1 MIFKNSTSGVIV
13 DNLITTI
20 QNNRDYLSEI
30 DGKIGDGDHG
40 INMNKGF
47 AMCREKLTGKSYSFS
62 EGLKIL
68 SETLMDDIGGSMGP
82 LYGVF
87 FEEISLSINEENIS
101 AEIFAEVLNNS
112 IKAIKDIGGANP
124 GDKTLLDT
132 LVPAYEA
139 FENAHIKGSNFYDS
153 LDKMK
158 KGAYKG
164 WQSTEDMVAKIGR
177 ASRLGERS
185 RGVLDAGATS
195 CYLIMDSMAD
205 SIQKILSES

>member
-47 AMCREKLTGKSYSFS
+47 TMCREKLTGKTYSFS
-62 EGLKIL
+62 EGLKVL

-87 FEEISLSINEENIS
+87 FEEIKK
-101 AEIFAEVLNNS
+101 IF
-112 IKAIKDIGGANP
+112 
-124 GDKTLLDT
+124 LLKF
-132 LVPAYEA
+132 LQ
-139 FENAHIKGSNFYDS
+139 K
-153 LDKMK
+153 
-158 KGAYKG
+158 
-164 WQSTEDMVAKIGR
+164 
-177 ASRLGERS
+177 
-185 RGVLDAGATS
+185 
-195 CYLIMDSMAD
+195 YLI
-205 SIQKILSES
+205 ILLKQ

>member
-40 INMNKGF
+40 INMNKGLT
-47 AMCREKLTGKSYSFS
+47 MCREKLAGKTYSFS
-62 EGLKIL
+62 EGLKVL

-87 FEEISLSINEENIS
+87 FEEISLSINKENIS

-112 IKAIKDIGGANP
+112 IKAIKDIGNAKP

-139 FENAHIKGSNFYDS
+139 FENAHIKGNNFYDS
-153 LDKMK
+153 LNEMK
-158 KGAYKG
+158 DAAYKG

-195 CYLIMDSMAD
+195 CYLIIESMAD
-205 SIQKILSES
+205 TIQKMLSET

>member
-1 MIFKNSTSGVIV
+1 MIFKNSTSGVII
-13 DNLITTI
+13 DNLIITI

-47 AMCREKLTGKSYSFS
+47 TMCREKLAGKTYSFS
-62 EGLKIL
+62 EGLKVL

-87 FEEISLSINEENIS
+87 FEEISLSINKENIS

-112 IKAIKDIGGANP
+112 IKAIKDIGNAKP

-139 FENAHIKGSNFYDS
+139 FENAHIKGNNFYDS
-153 LDKMK
+153 LNEMK
-158 KGAYKG
+158 DAATKLDFEFVTGTTMGFDFMG
-164 WQSTEDMVAKIGR
+164 WMTPEYRKF
-177 ASRLGERS
+177 LER
-185 RGVLDAGATS
+185 
-195 CYLIMDSMAD
+195 
-205 SIQKILSES
+205 

>member
-47 AMCREKLTGKSYSFS
+47 TMCHEKLTGKTYSFS
-62 EGLKIL
+62 EGLKVL
-68 SETLMDDIGGSMGP
+68 SETLMNDIGGSMGP

-101 AEIFAEVLNNS
+101 AEVFAEILNNS
-112 IKAIKDIGGANP
+112 IKAIKDIGNAKP

-139 FENAHIKGSNFYDS
+139 FENAQIKGKNFYDS
-153 LDKMK
+153 LNEMK
-158 KGAYKG
+158 DAAYKG
-164 WQSTEDMVAKIGR
+164 WQSTKDMIAKIGR

-185 RGVLDAGATS
+185 KGVLDAGATS
-195 CYLIMDSMAD
+195 CYLIIESMTD
-205 SIQKILSES
+205 SIQKILSET

>member
-1 MIFKNSTSGVIV
+1 
-13 DNLITTI
+13 
-20 QNNRDYLSEI
+20 
-30 DGKIGDGDHG
+30 
-40 INMNKGF
+40 MNKGF
-47 AMCREKLTGKSYSFS
+47 TMCREKLAGKTYSFS
-62 EGLKIL
+62 EGLKVL

-87 FEEISLSINEENIS
+87 FEEISLSINKENIS

-112 IKAIKDIGGANP
+112 IKAIKDIGNAKP

-139 FENAHIKGSNFYDS
+139 FENAHIKGNNFYDS
-153 LDKMK
+153 LNEMK
-158 KGAYKG
+158 DAAYKG

-185 RGVLDAGATS
+185 KGVLDAGATS
-195 CYLIMDSMAD
+195 CYLIIDSMAG
-205 SIQKILSES
+205 SIQEILSEA

>member
-1 MIFKNSTSGVIV
+1 MIFKNSTAGIIV

-20 QNNRDYLSEI
+20 QSNRDYLSEI

-47 AMCREKLTGKSYSFS
+47 TMCRDKLAGKSYSLS

-87 FEEISLSINEENIS
+87 FEEISLSINKEDIS
-101 AEIFAEVLNNS
+101 AESFAEILNNS
-112 IKAIKDIGGANP
+112 IKAIKDIGNAKP
-124 GDKTLLDT
+124 GDKTLLDS

-139 FENAHIKGSNFYDS
+139 FENAHINGNNFYDS
-153 LDKMK
+153 LDEMK
-158 KGAYKG
+158 KGAYEG
-164 WQSTEDMVAKIGR
+164 
-177 ASRLGERS
+177 
-185 RGVLDAGATS
+185 
-195 CYLIMDSMAD
+195 
-205 SIQKILSES
+205 

>member
-1 MIFKNSTSGVIV
+1 MIFKNNAAGIVV

-40 INMNKGF
+40 INTNKGF
-47 AMCREKLTGKSYSFS
+47 TMCSEKLAGKNHSLS

-87 FEEISLSINEENIS
+87 FEEISLSIIKENIS
-101 AEIFAEVLNNS
+101 AETFAEMLNNS
-112 IKAIKDIGGANP
+112 IKAIKDIGNAKP

-139 FENAHIKGSNFYDS
+139 FENAHINGNNFYDS
-153 LDKMK
+153 LNEMK
-158 KGAYKG
+158 KGAYEG
-164 WQSTEDMVAKIGR
+164 WQSTKDMVAKIGR

-195 CYLIMDSMAD
+195 CYLIINSMAD
-205 SIQKILSES
+205 SIQKILSED